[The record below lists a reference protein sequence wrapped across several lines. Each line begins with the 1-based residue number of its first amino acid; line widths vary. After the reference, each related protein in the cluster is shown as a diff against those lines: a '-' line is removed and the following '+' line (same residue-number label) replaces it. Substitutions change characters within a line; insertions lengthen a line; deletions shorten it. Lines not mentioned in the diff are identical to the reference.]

1 MTHIQGKK
9 QATETTC
16 KSNQM
21 LDLTEKDF
29 QIDIM
34 NMFTEK
40 KSLYENDMMTMLN
53 QIENTNK
60 DIGIIKK
67 LIEVM
72 ISERG

>member
-1 MTHIQGKK
+1 
-9 QATETTC
+9 
-16 KSNQM
+16 M

-34 NMFTEK
+34 NMFIEK

>member
-1 MTHIQGKK
+1 
-9 QATETTC
+9 
-16 KSNQM
+16 M
-21 LDLTEKDF
+21 LDSTEKDF

-34 NMFTEK
+34 NMFIEK

>member
-1 MTHIQGKK
+1 
-9 QATETTC
+9 
-16 KSNQM
+16 M

-29 QIDIM
+29 QTDIM